1 MKLGTWQ
8 LRLALLLLFLGLF
21 FGFLASF
28 AYRLTE
34 AQSGILGFLT
44 LRPLHVTSA
53 YFGIVLGGLGGVA
66 LAIQKE
72 AVKRISS
79 LLLKIH
85 LALWLIAIIG
95 IYYSYFIGDFG
106 GREYWEFK
114 PIWALPILISYFV
127 FLIFYLKNAGSY
139 KNWPVY
145 KWMWFTGLV
154 FYAFIFIENY
164 LWLFPY
170 FKEHLITDMTI
181 QWKVNGSIVGAV
193 NQMIYGMAFYLMT
206 KISGDEKMATSKLA
220 FAMYFLGLFNL
231 MFNWGHHIYILPT
244 DRYIHHISYIV
255 TMTEWI
261 ILIRIFYNWNQQLKE
276 NKTHYYFFPYRFLM
290 AADYWVVIN
299 LVIALFMSVPAFNLY
314 THGTQITVVH
324 AMGTTI
330 GINTMIVLAG
340 AFYFIKPSFDSLK
353 ALKRMA
359 FVFWTSQLTL
369 FLFLVSLTGM
379 GIQRA
384 LWQAGITA
392 GVFGQMMQISRPWMI
407 GFIFTGTL
415 LFVSLGSVVLYL
427 LFYSFKTKATFQ
439 LQRKV

>member
-1 MKLGTWQ
+1 MKSGTWL

-28 AYRLTE
+28 AYRLTD
-34 AQSGILGFLT
+34 AKSGMLGFLT
-44 LRPLHVTSA
+44 LRPLHVSSA
-53 YFGIVLGGLGGVA
+53 YFGVVLGGLACVT

-72 AVKRISS
+72 TVKRISFN
-79 LLLKIH
+79 LLKIH
-85 LALWLIAIIG
+85 LFLWLITLVG
-95 IYYSYFIGDFG
+95 IFYSYFTGDFG

-127 FLIFYLKNAGSY
+127 FLLFYLKNAGSY

-145 KWMWFTGLV
+145 KWMWFTGIV
-154 FYAFIFIENY
+154 FFSFIFMENY
-164 LWLFPY
+164 LWIFPY
-170 FKEHLITDMTI
+170 FKEHLMADMTI

-193 NQMIYGMAFYLMT
+193 NQMIYGLAFYLMT
-206 KISGDEKMATSKLA
+206 KISGDEKMGQSKLA

-255 TMTEWI
+255 SMTEWI

-276 NKTHYYFFPYRFLM
+276 NRTHYYFFPYRFLM
-290 AADYWVVIN
+290 AADYWVIIN
-299 LVIALFMSVPAFNLY
+299 LTIALFMSIPAFNLY

-330 GINTMIVLAG
+330 GINTMMVLAG
-340 AFYFIKPSFDSLK
+340 AFYFIKPAFESLK
-353 ALKRMA
+353 ALKRMSM
-359 FVFWTSQLTL
+359 VFWISQITL
-369 FLFLVSLTGM
+369 FLFLATLTGM

-384 LWQAGITA
+384 LWQAGITE
-392 GVFGQMMQISRPWMI
+392 GVFGQMMQNSRPWMI
-407 GFIFTGTL
+407 GFIITGTL

-427 LFYSFKTKATFQ
+427 IFYSFKE
-439 LQRKV
+439 KVSYRLNK

>member
-1 MKLGTWQ
+1 
-8 LRLALLLLFLGLF
+8 
-21 FGFLASF
+21 
-28 AYRLTE
+28 
-34 AQSGILGFLT
+34 
-44 LRPLHVTSA
+44 
-53 YFGIVLGGLGGVA
+53 
-66 LAIQKE
+66 
-72 AVKRISS
+72 
-79 LLLKIH
+79 
-85 LALWLIAIIG
+85 
-95 IYYSYFIGDFG
+95 
-106 GREYWEFK
+106 
-114 PIWALPILISYFV
+114 
-127 FLIFYLKNAGSY
+127 
-139 KNWPVY
+139 
-145 KWMWFTGLV
+145 
-154 FYAFIFIENY
+154 
-164 LWLFPY
+164 
-170 FKEHLITDMTI
+170 
-181 QWKVNGSIVGAV
+181 
-193 NQMIYGMAFYLMT
+193 
-206 KISGDEKMATSKLA
+206 MATSKLA

>member
-1 MKLGTWQ
+1 MKSGTWL

-28 AYRLTE
+28 AYRLTD
-34 AQSGILGFLT
+34 AKSGILGFLT
-44 LRPLHVTSA
+44 LRPLHVSSA
-53 YFGIVLGGLGGVA
+53 YFGVVLGGLACVT

-72 AVKRISS
+72 TVKRISFN
-79 LLLKIH
+79 LLKIH
-85 LALWLIAIIG
+85 LFLWLIALVG
-95 IYYSYFIGDFG
+95 IFYSYFTGDFG

-127 FLIFYLKNAGSY
+127 FLLFYLKNAGSY

-145 KWMWFTGLV
+145 KWMWFTGIV
-154 FYAFIFIENY
+154 FFSFIFMENY
-164 LWLFPY
+164 LWIFPY
-170 FKEHLITDMTI
+170 FKEHLMADMTI

-193 NQMIYGMAFYLMT
+193 NQMIYGLAFYLMT
-206 KISGDEKMATSKLA
+206 KISGDEKMGQSKLA

-255 TMTEWI
+255 SMTEWI

-276 NKTHYYFFPYRFLM
+276 NRTHYYFFPYRFLM
-290 AADYWVVIN
+290 AADYWVIIN
-299 LVIALFMSVPAFNLY
+299 LTIALFMSIPAFNLY

-330 GINTMIVLAG
+330 GINTMMVLAG
-340 AFYFIKPSFDSLK
+340 AFYFIKPAFESLK
-353 ALKRMA
+353 ALKRMSM
-359 FVFWTSQLTL
+359 VFWISQITL
-369 FLFLVSLTGM
+369 FLFLATLTGM

-384 LWQAGITA
+384 LWQAGITE
-392 GVFGQMMQISRPWMI
+392 GVFGQMMQNSRPWMI
-407 GFIFTGTL
+407 GFIITGTL

-427 LFYSFKTKATFQ
+427 IFYSFKE
-439 LQRKV
+439 KVSYRLNK

>member
-1 MKLGTWQ
+1 MKSGTWL
-8 LRLALLLLFLGLF
+8 LRLALLLLFLGLL

-28 AYRLTE
+28 AYRLTD
-34 AQSGILGFLT
+34 AKSGILGFLT

-53 YFGIVLGGLGGVA
+53 YFGVVLGGLGCVA

-72 AVKRISS
+72 SIKHISFN
-79 LLLKIH
+79 LLKIH
-85 LALWLIAIIG
+85 LTLWLIALVG
-95 IYYSYFIGDFG
+95 IFYSYFIGDFG

-139 KNWPVY
+139 KTWPVY

-164 LWLFPY
+164 LWIFPY
-170 FKEHLITDMTI
+170 FKEHLMADMTI
-181 QWKVNGSIVGAV
+181 QWKVNGSIVGAI
-193 NQMIYGMAFYLMT
+193 NQMIYGLAFYLMT

-255 TMTEWI
+255 SMTEWI
-261 ILIRIFYNWNQQLKE
+261 ILIRIFYHWNQQLKE
-276 NKTHYYFFPYRFLM
+276 NKTHFYFFPYRFLM
-290 AADYWVVIN
+290 ASDYWVMIN
-299 LVIALFMSVPAFNLY
+299 LAIALFMSIPALNLY

-340 AFYFIKPSFDSLK
+340 AFYFIKPAFDSLK
-353 ALKRMA
+353 ALKRMSIL
-359 FVFWTSQLTL
+359 FWISQIAL
-369 FLFLVSLTGM
+369 FLFLFTLSGI

-384 LWQAGITA
+384 LWQAGITE
-392 GVFGQMMQISRPWMI
+392 GVFGQMMQNSRPWMI
-407 GFIFTGTL
+407 GFIITGTL

-427 LFYSFKTKATFQ
+427 LFYSFKG
-439 LQRKV
+439 KVSFRLHKTN